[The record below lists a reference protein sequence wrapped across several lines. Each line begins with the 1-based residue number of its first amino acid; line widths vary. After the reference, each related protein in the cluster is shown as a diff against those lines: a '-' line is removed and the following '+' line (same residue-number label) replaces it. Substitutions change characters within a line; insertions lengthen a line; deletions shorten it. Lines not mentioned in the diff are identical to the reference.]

1 MVFINSSSNKT
12 LSVAVV
18 EDNQDAVLLIMI
30 LKLYKQ
36 GVPEVIFHII
46 GYNREQLLRA
56 RNSVLQIYK
65 SSRRLFVFVI
75 ISEFVLKLIV

>member
-1 MVFINSSSNKT
+1 MVFINSSSNTT

-18 EDNQDAVLLIMI
+18 ENNQDAVLLIMI
-30 LKLYKQ
+30 LKLYIQ

-46 GYNREQLLRA
+46 GYNREQLLRT
-56 RNSVLQIYK
+56 RISVLQIYK

-75 ISEFVLKLIV
+75 VSEFVLKLIV

>member
-1 MVFINSSSNKT
+1 MVFVNSSSNKT
-12 LSVAVV
+12 LSVAVF
-18 EDNQDAVLLIMI
+18 ENNQDAVLLVMI
-30 LKLYKQ
+30 LKLYIQ
-36 GVPEVIFHII
+36 GVPEVIFHVI

-75 ISEFVLKLIV
+75 VSEFVLKLIV

>member
-1 MVFINSSSNKT
+1 
-12 LSVAVV
+12 
-18 EDNQDAVLLIMI
+18 MI
-30 LKLYKQ
+30 LKLYMQ

-65 SSRRLFVFVI
+65 SSRRQFVFDI